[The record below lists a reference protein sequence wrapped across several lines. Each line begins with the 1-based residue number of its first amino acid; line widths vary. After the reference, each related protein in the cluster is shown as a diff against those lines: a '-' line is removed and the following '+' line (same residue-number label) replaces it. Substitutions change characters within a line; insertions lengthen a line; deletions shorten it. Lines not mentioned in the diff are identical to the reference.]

1 MNKNG
6 KIITAFVANN
16 KNKIRFE
23 AIATLHK
30 KSSSESHSHIPQQL
44 GWVGKCTGL
53 QVAEQQ
59 MLWVFRPRQCTGNGK
74 KSAAMACDLHQI
86 KCDLWHTS
94 DVACACPRRHYAAA
108 ASGLGDGCVGWAL
121 CCRVPNGNMRCVQ
134 STNHV
139 CGLPL
144 EISYKYLVVVLFS

>member
-1 MNKNG
+1 MAK
-6 KIITAFVANN
+6 KAQQWCVTC
-16 KNKIRFE
+16 IRLS
-23 AIATLHK
+23 AVSGTPL
-30 KSSSESHSHIPQQL
+30 
-44 GWVGKCTGL
+44 
-53 QVAEQQ
+53 
-59 MLWVFRPRQCTGNGK
+59 MLP
-74 KSAAMACDLHQI
+74 AHAL
-86 KCDLWHTS
+86 
-94 DVACACPRRHYAAA
+94 RRHYAAA